1 MSMSFGSDYTYISKR
16 KLEDQIPHNLP
27 INLTPLYLEEIK
39 EEKLEESI
47 IKSQSS
53 LKRTNSFKM
62 IKDSELDV
70 QPQVSNNMAFPS
82 TSIDQ

>member
-16 KLEDQIPHNLP
+16 KLKDEIPINLP
-27 INLTPLYLEEIK
+27 INLSPLYLEEIK

-82 TSIDQ
+82 TSIYQ